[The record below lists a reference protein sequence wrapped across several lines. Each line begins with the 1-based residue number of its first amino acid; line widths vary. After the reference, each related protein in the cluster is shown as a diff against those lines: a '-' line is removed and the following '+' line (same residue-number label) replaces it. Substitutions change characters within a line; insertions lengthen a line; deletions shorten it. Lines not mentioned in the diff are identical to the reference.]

1 MELAATAFSS
11 LFATGATTA
20 LTAAET
26 AAAVGSAGAAAA
38 PWAAGTTVTA
48 AGGAS
53 GALSALQTAATVTSM
68 VSTLFGGVAGYT
80 SHQNQARFAE
90 INAESDRLAAEAESL
105 KIRRE
110 YVKRVGDS
118 RVAFAAGGLDISS
131 GGEIEG
137 SLKDQADFETGM
149 LAAGGRMGKAS
160 GMAQAESL
168 RSRSYGS
175 LIGAAGDMA
184 RYGLGQ
190 GLDLRKR
197 G

>member
-1 MELAATAFSS
+1 MAELAATAFSS
-11 LFATGATTA
+11 LFATGATA
-20 LTAAET
+20 AATAAP
-26 AAAVGSAGAAAA
+26 AAATVTAGAGAA
-38 PWAAGTTVTA
+38 TA
-48 AGGAS
+48 AS
-53 GALSALQTAATVTSM
+53 GTLSALQTAATVTSM
-68 VSTLFGGVAGYT
+68 VSTLFAGVAGYT
-80 SHQNQARFAE
+80 SHQNQARFAG
-90 INAESDRLAAEAESL
+90 INAESERLAAEAESL

-149 LAAGGRMGKAS
+149 IAAGGRMGKAS
-160 GMAQAESL
+160 GLAQAESL
-168 RSRSYGS
+168 RSRGYGS

-190 GLDLRKR
+190 AIDLRKR